1 MSSTILTPQEI
12 LEALHAGIPLI
23 APRAGGKRLTLSVAY
38 YLQQLIS
45 LEKEH
50 GKTIA
55 CLLQHVDEDAWI
67 PVSKQLPDD
76 KDKPSGHGLCV
87 VLITRLRNDIK
98 TVDMSIFFKGEFYDC
113 VSGNPIQPIAWQ
125 SLPKPYQGGE

>member
-1 MSSTILTPQEI
+1 MANTILTPQEI
-12 LEALHAGIPLI
+12 LEALGAGVPLI

-45 LEKEH
+45 LEEEH

-55 CLLQHVDEDAWI
+55 CLLQRVDENAWI
-67 PVSKQLPDD
+67 PVSERLPDD

-87 VLITRLRNDIK
+87 VLITQLRNGIK
-98 TVDMSIFFKGEFYDC
+98 TVGMSIFFKGEFYDYA
-113 VSGNPIQPIAWQ
+113 SRNLIQPIAWQ
-125 SLPKPYQGGE
+125 PLPKPYQGDE